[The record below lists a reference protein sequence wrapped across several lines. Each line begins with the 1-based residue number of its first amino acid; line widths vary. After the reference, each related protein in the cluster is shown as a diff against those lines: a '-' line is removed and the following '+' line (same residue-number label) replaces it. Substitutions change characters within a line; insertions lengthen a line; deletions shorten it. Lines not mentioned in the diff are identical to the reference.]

1 MPVNKKQFL
10 RMIKLV
16 AEMRRNAYPNAS
28 RFVKLLRNAEDME
41 NLNIA
46 CSERTIMRDIDALKK
61 DFHAPIQFSPENNG
75 YYLANPYW
83 EFQAPIMEEDMLVS
97 SMLGVRLAE
106 DMMPSPVK
114 EKIRDAVNAE
124 LANNNSEFFEETFI
138 ESFLEMTGTK
148 TAVAPEIFNKVFDAW
163 RQRRLVHISYKKG
176 TTGEISERD
185 FEPHIL
191 ACHKGSWYMKGVDQ
205 RDDKIAVFAIHRIQS
220 IEIKAR
226 QFAINRSLVEK
237 TRKEGLF
244 DYPKIEGITVR
255 CSQEIA
261 YYLHEQCKAKKL
273 EITKNDDGTLT
284 VILPPSPEHEAIRWI
299 LGEGGNVEVLSP
311 DWLRRKI
318 HDSGIKIAN
327 VNTL

>member
-1 MPVNKKQFL
+1 
-10 RMIKLV
+10 MIKLV

-28 RFVKLLRNAEDME
+28 RFVKMLKDTEQME

-46 CSERTIMRDIDALKK
+46 CVERTIMRDIDALKK
-61 DFHAPIQFSPENNG
+61 DFNAPIKFSQENNG

-83 EFQAPIMEEDMLVS
+83 EFQTPFMEEDMVVS
-97 SMLGVRLAE
+97 LMLGVRLAE

-114 EKIRDAVNAE
+114 EKISNAVNAE
-124 LANNNSEFFEETFI
+124 LANNNSEFFEKTFM

-148 TAVAPEIFNKVFDAW
+148 TAVEPGIFNKVFDAW
-163 RQRRLVHISYKKG
+163 RQRRLIHMCYKKG
-176 TTGEISERD
+176 TTGEVSERD

-205 RDDKIAVFAIHRIQS
+205 RDDKIAVFAVHRIQS
-220 IEIKAR
+220 LEIKAR
-226 QFAINRSLVEK
+226 QFEINRSLVEK

-261 YYLHEQCKAKKL
+261 YYLREQRKAKKL
-273 EITKNDDGTLT
+273 KITKNDDGTLT

-299 LGEGGNVEVLSP
+299 LGEGGNVEVIAP
-311 DWLRRKI
+311 ADLRRKI
-318 HDSGIKIAN
+318 HDFGIEIAN
-327 VNTL
+327 VNAL